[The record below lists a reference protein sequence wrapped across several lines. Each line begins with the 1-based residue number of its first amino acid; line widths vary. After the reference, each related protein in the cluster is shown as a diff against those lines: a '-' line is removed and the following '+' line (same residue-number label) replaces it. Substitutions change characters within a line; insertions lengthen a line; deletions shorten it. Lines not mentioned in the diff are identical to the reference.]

1 MLGRKLLFGVLMIFN
16 YIITRTKIKEIMRKQ
31 DRREIVIYV
40 SVIIFLWFVV
50 VLILT

>member
-1 MLGRKLLFGVLMIFN
+1 MKQ
-16 YIITRTKIKEIMRKQ
+16 IMRNQ

-40 SVIIFLWFVV
+40 SVIIFCWFVV

>member
-1 MLGRKLLFGVLMIFN
+1 M
-16 YIITRTKIKEIMRKQ
+16 KEIMRNQ

>member
-1 MLGRKLLFGVLMIFN
+1 M
-16 YIITRTKIKEIMRKQ
+16 KEIMRNQ
-31 DRREIVIYV
+31 DRKEILIYV

>member
-1 MLGRKLLFGVLMIFN
+1 M
-16 YIITRTKIKEIMRKQ
+16 KEIMRNE
-31 DRREIVIYV
+31 DRKEIVIYV